1 MDELRIVVSCTI
13 ASGKTDAFK
22 ATAGQLLA
30 AVRERDPGTSRYDW
44 FLSPD
49 GARAKIQE
57 TYSNSEA
64 LMAHMSN
71 MGVLL
76 ERLVSLCSDVTID
89 VLGDP
94 SPQVR
99 EAIAPFNPTI
109 YSDAFQL
116 L

>member
-13 ASGKTDAFK
+13 APGKTDEFK
-22 ATAGQLLA
+22 ATAKQLLA
-30 AVRERDPGTSRYDW
+30 AVREKDTGTSRYDW

-49 GARAKIQE
+49 GGRAKIQE
-57 TYSNSEA
+57 TYASSEA

-76 ERLVSLCSDVTID
+76 ERLVSLCPDVTID

-109 YSDAFQL
+109 YSDAFQSL
-116 L
+116 

>member
-1 MDELRIVVSCTI
+1 M
-13 ASGKTDAFK
+13 
-22 ATAGQLLA
+22 
-30 AVRERDPGTSRYDW
+30 
-44 FLSPD
+44 
-49 GARAKIQE
+49 
-57 TYSNSEA
+57 N
-64 LMAHMSN
+64 N